1 MTEQEVD
8 LVRRDPNELNSHV
21 KVAFEDVLGEPDG
34 AHSIDCVWNLSYK
47 CFNGGKNCCYKL
59 LTTLCGLC
67 IALYWGCMFA
77 QITFEQV
84 WCVTPGLRTCSI
96 YAGCCQIYWHF
107 CAMLLSTN
115 MRDMWINF
123 QQNKYVEKVMRRLD
137 L

>member
-1 MTEQEVD
+1 M
-8 LVRRDPNELNSHV
+8 
-21 KVAFEDVLGEPDG
+21 KVLFEDVLGEPEG

-96 YAGCCQIYWHF
+96 YAGCCQKFIGIFVQCCLAPICETCGLIFSKISMSKKWWDGWTGITSWELNTVIFWTIKH
-107 CAMLLSTN
+107 
-115 MRDMWINF
+115 
-123 QQNKYVEKVMRRLD
+123 
-137 L
+137 